1 MLYPLKFKPV
11 FKDYLWG
18 GRELAALG
26 KNIPEGIVAE
36 SWEISCHQ
44 DGVSTVANGE
54 FSGILLTDLIN
65 KFQVDILGTNQ
76 LNNRSLKFPLL
87 IKFIDANDKLSV
99 QVHPND
105 EFANIHENGEYGKN
119 EMWYI
124 LSSKP
129 GAKLVYGTKAGVTK
143 EVFASAVKNDKIGEC
158 LNEVEVK
165 PGDIL
170 NIPSGLI
177 HAIGEGILLAEIQQN
192 SNTTYRVYDYNRI
205 DKDGNKRPLHIEKAL
220 EVIDFNRNIDSPKV
234 KGLEV
239 SINTASTK
247 AYKIANK
254 YFSVEEYVI
263 KDEVKETTDGSKFFI
278 YVFVDGNGEI
288 HYDGSKL
295 EVSKGE
301 TVLIPAAMGEYCISG
316 NLKALK
322 AYVPDIEKDI
332 VEPLKDAGYTDEE
345 IYLNVEGLRQ

>member
-18 GRELAALG
+18 GRELATLG
-26 KNIPEGIVAE
+26 KNIPDGIVAE
-36 SWEISCHQ
+36 SWEISCHP
-44 DGVSTVANGE
+44 DGVSNVANGE
-54 FSGILLTDLIN
+54 FSGTLLTDLID
-65 KFQVDILGTNQ
+65 KFQIDILGTNH
-76 LNNRSLKFPLL
+76 LKNKSLKFPLL
-87 IKFIDANDKLSV
+87 IKFIDANDKLSL

-105 EFANIHENGEYGKN
+105 EFANINENGEYGKD

-129 GAKLVYGTKAGVTK
+129 GSKLVYGTKAGVTK
-143 EVFASAVKNDKIGEC
+143 EVFASAVKDDKIDEC
-158 LNEVEVK
+158 LNEVEVHQ
-165 PGDIL
+165 GDIL

-192 SNTTYRVYDYNRI
+192 SNTTYRVYDYNRT
-205 DKDGNKRPLHIEKAL
+205 DKNGNKRSLQIDKAL
-220 EVIDFNRNIDSPKV
+220 EVIDFNRTTENAKV
-234 KGLEV
+234 KGLNV
-239 SINTASTK
+239 RINTASTK
-247 AYKIANK
+247 SYKIANK

-263 KDEVKETTDGSKFFI
+263 KDEFRETTDGSKFFI
-278 YVFVDGNGEI
+278 YIFVDGNGEI
-288 HYDGSKL
+288 HYNGNKL

-301 TVLIPAAMGEYCISG
+301 TVLIPASLGEYFISG

-322 AYVPDIEKDI
+322 TYVPDIEKDI